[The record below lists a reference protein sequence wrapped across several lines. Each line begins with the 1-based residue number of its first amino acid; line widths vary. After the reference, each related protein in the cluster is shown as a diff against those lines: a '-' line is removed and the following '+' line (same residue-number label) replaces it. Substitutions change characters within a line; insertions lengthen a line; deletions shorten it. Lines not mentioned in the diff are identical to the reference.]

1 MSNNLTCSIDRL
13 SSYTLVRMV
22 GDLDVTSSAVA
33 HRALMKVIADQPDA
47 ILVDLSGITCTV
59 PAALS
64 VFLVARREA
73 ARWPT
78 IPLLLCAPSS
88 SVAGQLSRAAGLPGT
103 TTVFA
108 SVALAARAIGTGTGV
123 PTPMFMEDMLPAV
136 GAARRARNLVTEAC
150 RQWDLPALVPDASV
164 VVSELVSNAVVHAKT
179 VFTVRVSLRARYLHL
194 AVRDGSTTSPQI
206 PAGEQHRPGGRGLIV
221 IAALATAWGHLQT
234 YDGKVVWA
242 TLRRLDDA

>member
-1 MSNNLTCSIDRL
+1 MSNNLTCSIDRR

-22 GDLDVTSSAVA
+22 GDLDAASSALA
-33 HRALMKVIADQPDA
+33 HRVLMKVIADQPDA
-47 ILVDLSGITCTV
+47 ILVDLSDVTCTV

-64 VFLVARREA
+64 VFLVAKREA

-88 SVAGQLSRAAGLPGT
+88 SVAGHLSGAAGRPGT

-108 SVALAARAIGTGTGV
+108 SVVLAARAIGTGV
-123 PTPMFMEDMLPAV
+123 PTPMVLEDMLPVV

-150 RQWDLPALVPDASV
+150 RQWGLPALVPDASV

-206 PAGEQHRPGGRGLIV
+206 PTGAEHRLGGRGLIV
-221 IAALATAWGHLQT
+221 VAALATAWGHLQT
-234 YDGKVVWA
+234 DDGKVIWA
-242 TLRRLDDA
+242 TLRRVDDA